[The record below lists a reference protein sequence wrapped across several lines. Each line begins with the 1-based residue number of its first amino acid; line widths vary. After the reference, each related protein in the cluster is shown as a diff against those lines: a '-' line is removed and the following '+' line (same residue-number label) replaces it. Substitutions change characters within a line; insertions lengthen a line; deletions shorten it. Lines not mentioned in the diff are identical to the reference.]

1 MLSYG
6 TIYKDKLAMT
16 TGTHSCRLFHYTHK
30 RWPNLSSHRFV
41 TLRGILITLCAVLLT
56 VGLSACGGTG
66 KIDQTANANLATNA
80 QTSRSVT
87 SSVGKYHA
95 ERISGDFSGYSNL
108 EQFVDRMVQKH
119 GFDRGYLMG
128 VFSQAHRKNW
138 TLNYLAKSDQALKGK
153 PEKGGWSRYRAKFL
167 DERHIAA
174 GVDFAR
180 RYHDALQRAT
190 RQYGVPEEYILGI
203 LGVETTFGSYVGK
216 DRVLDALTT
225 LGFDYPRRG
234 EYFRGELES
243 FLLMMRA
250 EGMDPTKPKGS
261 FAGAMGLGQF
271 MPSSFMQWAVDF
283 NGDGR
288 RDLWD
293 PEDAIGSVANYF
305 AQHGWQPGQPVIT
318 PLNSKGIVDLEPGIE
333 KQYSLAAL
341 QQAGLHPARPCKGE
355 GRLCLLL
362 LRHLDQDQYLIG
374 HPNFYTITRYNHS
387 THYAMA
393 VQELGQEIKR
403 RL

>member
-1 MLSYG
+1 M
-6 TIYKDKLAMT
+6 
-16 TGTHSCRLFHYTHK
+16 
-30 RWPNLSSHRFV
+30 
-41 TLRGILITLCAVLLT
+41 
-56 VGLSACGGTG
+56 
-66 KIDQTANANLATNA
+66 
-80 QTSRSVT
+80 
-87 SSVGKYHA
+87 
-95 ERISGDFSGYSNL
+95 
-108 EQFVDRMVQKH
+108 
-119 GFDRGYLMG
+119 
-128 VFSQAHRKNW
+128 
-138 TLNYLAKSDQALKGK
+138 
-153 PEKGGWSRYRAKFL
+153 
-167 DERHIAA
+167 
-174 GVDFAR
+174 
-180 RYHDALQRAT
+180 
-190 RQYGVPEEYILGI
+190 PEEYILGI